1 MQAIEAQLSWP
12 GKGANSVVSPARLV
26 EEPAFAHG
34 DHRDNRILHG
44 DNLPA
49 LATLAADMAGQIQCI
64 YIDPPY
70 ATGACYDH
78 YDDAADLSGWLD
90 MMHPRLM
97 LLHRLLAA
105 DGVLFVQ
112 IDGRQLG
119 YLKVML
125 DEVFGRRNWLNDIVW
140 KRRGGSANPSSR
152 LNNVTDFIV
161 CYGKS
166 EQSALRPVYSR
177 HDAHTRAYIACRFRH
192 VHEGRRFML
201 APVERNKAL
210 GDRPPLRYEYR
221 GYTPRHGWM
230 MKREKLEELDAAGRL
245 HWNSKGRPNRR
256 VFLDDYAGQPVGN
269 LWTDI
274 KVINPMSRE
283 RLAFDGQ
290 KPEALLRRLLQLCTK
305 PGDLV
310 LDAFAGSGTT
320 AAVAHKMKRRWIAV
334 EQSLACREVLLPRLV
349 RVVEGADSAGITQ
362 AEGWS
367 GGGGFRFFRVEQ
379 GIDCHTRQGGR
390 TRGCRGHRSRES
402 ERGDPQQT

>member
-1 MQAIEAQLSWP
+1 MQPIEVALTWPGRYHEFADWPAQLIED
-12 GKGANSVVSPARLV
+12 PAS
-26 EEPAFAHG
+26 AHG
-34 DHRDNRILHG
+34 NGSDNRIIHG

-49 LATLAADMAGQIQCI
+49 LAALVGEMAGEIQCA

-70 ATGACYDH
+70 ATGTCYDH
-78 YDDAADLSGWLD
+78 YDDNADLPSWLA
-90 MMHPRLM
+90 MMYPRLR
-97 LLHRLLAA
+97 LIHCLLA
-105 DGVLFVQ
+105 DKGVLFVQ

-140 KRRGGSANPSSR
+140 KRRGGSANPTSR

-166 EQSALRPVYSR
+166 DESALRPVYSR
-177 HDAHTRAYIACRFRH
+177 HDAHTQAYIDRRFRH

-221 GYTPRHGWM
+221 GYTPLHGWM
-230 MKREKLEELDAAGRL
+230 MKRDKLVQLDGAGRL

-256 VFLDDYAGQPVGN
+256 VFLDDYAGQPIGN

-283 RLAFDGQ
+283 RLKFDGQ
-290 KPEALLRRLLQLCTK
+290 KPEALLRRLLQLATE
-305 PGDLV
+305 PGDIV

-320 AAVAHKMKRRWIAV
+320 AAVAHKMGRRWLAI
-334 EQSLACREVLLPRLV
+334 EQSPACWKVLLPRLR
-349 RVVEGADSAGITQ
+349 RVVDGTDPAGITT
-362 AEGWS
+362 AVDWT
-367 GGGGFRFFRVEQ
+367 GGGGFRFFRAAFSPDSSSHSPARANKRV
-379 GIDCHTRQGGR
+379 
-390 TRGCRGHRSRES
+390 
-402 ERGDPQQT
+402 

>member
-1 MQAIEAQLSWP
+1 MQAIETHLTWP
-12 GKGANSVVSPARLV
+12 GKDVDPVLSPARLI
-26 EEPAFAHG
+26 EEPTFAHG
-34 DHRDNRILHG
+34 ERSDNLILHG
-44 DNLPA
+44 DNLLALTA
-49 LATLAADMAGQIQCI
+49 LAAETAGQVQSI

-70 ATGACYDH
+70 ATGACYDY
-78 YDDAADLSGWLD
+78 YDDAADLPGWLG
-90 MMHPRLM
+90 MMYPRLL
-97 LLHRLLAA
+97 LLHRLLAH

-125 DEVFGRRNWLNDIVW
+125 DEIFGRRNWLNDIVW
-140 KRRGGSANPSSR
+140 KRRGGNANPTSR
-152 LNNVTDFIV
+152 LNNITDFIV

-166 EQSALRPVYSR
+166 DQSALRPVYSR
-177 HDAHTRAYIACRFRH
+177 HDAHTRAYIEGRFRH

-201 APVERNKAL
+201 APIERNKAL
-210 GDRPPLRYEYR
+210 GDRPPLRYEYG

-230 MKREKLEELDAAGRL
+230 MKRNKLEQLDADGRL

-290 KPEALLRRLLQLCTK
+290 KPEELLRRLLQLCTD

-320 AAVAHKMKRRWIAV
+320 VAVAQKMKRRWIAI
-334 EQSLACREVLLPRLV
+334 EQSSACRKVLLPRLR
-349 RVVEGADSAGITQ
+349 RVVDGTDPAGITS
-362 AEGWS
+362 AEGWQ

-379 GIDCHTRQGGR
+379 GIDCHTRQSLR
-390 TRGCRGHRSRES
+390 TRGCRGHQSRES
-402 ERGDPQQT
+402 ERGDPQQP